1 MCHSFRDIRGHNETV
16 SFVMRNRHARST
28 NENLSSWLM
37 QEETTDT
44 FVRQSRE
51 KFKLKGRSWRTRD
64 KACPYPVTVVCVWT
78 QIYFKSRGK
87 EKLVKKEINSQSSS
101 YLRAPTVKRSTTGE
115 SLPASGPVK
124 QKKNKIKDGALEMD
138 FFLFICFIAKKFLI
152 WDFF

>member
-1 MCHSFRDIRGHNETV
+1 
-16 SFVMRNRHARST
+16 
-28 NENLSSWLM
+28 M

-87 EKLVKKEINSQSSS
+87 EKLVKKEINKQSVQFLPESTDGEAVNHGWVPSS
-101 YLRAPTVKRSTTGE
+101 IRA
-115 SLPASGPVK
+115 
-124 QKKNKIKDGALEMD
+124 
-138 FFLFICFIAKKFLI
+138 C
-152 WDFF
+152 